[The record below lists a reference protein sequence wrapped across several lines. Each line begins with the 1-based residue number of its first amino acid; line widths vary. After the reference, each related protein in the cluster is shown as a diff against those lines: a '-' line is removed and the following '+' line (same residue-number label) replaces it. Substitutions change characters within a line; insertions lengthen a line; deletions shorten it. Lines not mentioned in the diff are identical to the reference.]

1 MNFEIRLALPED
13 VELLTEMRLEM
24 RRERETVPLSMPE
37 TEFRRLTRESF
48 TRLLNNGT
56 LVSFLAFAGPEAAAC
71 SGMLLQ
77 ESLPSYRNPSGKTGF
92 ILNMYTRPDW
102 RGNHLAV
109 RLLDALR
116 DHARNLGCARLELS
130 ASPMGRGV
138 YLKYG
143 FSEISGQMRL
153 ELK

>member
-1 MNFEIRLALPED
+1 MNFEIRQAQPED

-24 RRERETVPLSMPE
+24 RRERETAFLAVPEP
-37 TEFRRLTRESF
+37 EFRQLTRKSF
-48 TRLLNNGT
+48 GKLLGSGS
-56 LVSFLAFAGPEAAAC
+56 LISYLAFAGQQAAAC

-77 ESLPSYRNPSGKTGF
+77 ESLPTYGNPSGRTGF
-92 ILNMYTRPDW
+92 ILNMYTRPNW

-116 DHARNLGCARLELS
+116 DHARNLGCTRLELN
-130 ASPMGRGV
+130 ASPMGRGI

-143 FSEISGQMRL
+143 FTEISGQMRL